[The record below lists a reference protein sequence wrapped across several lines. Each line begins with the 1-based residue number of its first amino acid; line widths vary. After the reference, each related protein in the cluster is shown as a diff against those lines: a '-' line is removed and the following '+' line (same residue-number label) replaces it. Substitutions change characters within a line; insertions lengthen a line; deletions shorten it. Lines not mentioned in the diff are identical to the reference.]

1 MSYFLSCFA
10 FVCNVI
16 AFEGPK
22 AVLVVI
28 VVTVVVMVS
37 RESRRDIEGW
47 TAAARS
53 EATPRCRLCYSPR

>member
-10 FVCNVI
+10 FVMLLPLR
-16 AFEGPK
+16 GQ
-22 AVLVVI
+22 AVLLVVM
-28 VVTVVVMVS
+28 VATVVVTVS
-37 RESRRDIEGW
+37 RESRWDIEGW